1 MKTTPYH
8 TVSWRLGSL
17 TGLFAVTL
25 VLATAGCGGSSSTSP
40 YTGPTG
46 TFKGTLVGES
56 GSGVLTLSFPA
67 SSASRSVSPSRF
79 ALVREAEAASGPV
92 TVTGTLVLTGG
103 STIQLTGTYN
113 ASAEPQLV
121 LAGGGYGLT
130 GDYTSKN
137 GQFSG
142 SSTFPDGKSG
152 MWTVSADAATV
163 YVFCG
168 TYTSTQGNGGGT
180 WNLVLDKNNNL
191 SGVATAAGQLQGT
204 FSPGS
209 GAITVTYTGGT
220 ASGTL
225 NPTTGGGSGSY
236 SAPNI
241 GEGDAGNWTANTG
254 GC

>member
-1 MKTTPYH
+1 MRTTRCYP
-8 TVSWRLGSL
+8 VRGRSRPLARLL
-17 TGLFAVTL
+17 AVAAA
-25 VLATAGCGGSSSTSP
+25 LAAAGCGGSSSTSP

-92 TVTGTLVLTGG
+92 TVTGTLALTGG

-121 LAGGGYGLT
+121 LAGGGYGIA
-130 GDYTSKN
+130 GDYTQTN
-137 GQFSG
+137 GQFNG
-142 SSTFPDGKSG
+142 TSTFPDGKTG
-152 MWTVSADAATV
+152 IWTVSADAASV

-168 TYTSTQGNGGGT
+168 SYTSTQGNGGGT

-191 SGVATAAGQLQGT
+191 SGAATVAGQLQGT
-204 FSPGS
+204 FTPGS

-241 GEGDAGNWTANTG
+241 GQGDAGDWTANTG